1 MATTKTKLLNKASKE
16 FTSKTVSCVCYS
28 ASKINLDNG
37 FCYILID
44 KTKSKIIKNIA
55 IHSNKNR
62 EMTLSGQMDIGEYI
76 IQTPVSLSDSFKET
90 PELFIL
96 NYENNYFM
104 VHSLIGYNK
113 ETDHYDYRAEILQ
126 NKNKSFIVYDI
137 TEINSNLLNNSIPL
151 WIYNKDR
158 LNIPIYPSYL
168 SPINLE
174 TPYLSV
180 EVIDTKGLSMPTYSK
195 ENNNNYV
202 GQWKQDTI
210 RLHLINAKTEAQQEL
225 AYNIQTLSQN
235 YNENVFG
242 VNDFINFKSASDD
255 RQKGF
260 GIVSNKAISDFK
272 INYYQE
278 TLANNTVIELIKSII
293 VQVNKQQIILFN
305 LENVGEDN
313 NKRMKAST
321 S

>member
-1 MATTKTKLLNKASKE
+1 MSGNKTKLLNKASKE

-28 ASKINLDNG
+28 ASKINLENG

-44 KTKSKIIKNIA
+44 KTKSTIIKNIA

-62 EMTLSGQMDIGEYI
+62 EMTLLGQMDIGEYI

-96 NYENNYFM
+96 SYDNNFFM
-104 VHSLIGYNK
+104 VHSLIAHNQ
-113 ETDHYDYRAEILQ
+113 EANHYDYRAEILQ
-126 NKNKSFIVYDI
+126 NKNKGFIVYDI
-137 TEINSNLLNNSIPL
+137 TEISSNLLNNSIPL

-158 LNIPIYPSYL
+158 LNIPVYPSYL
-168 SPINLE
+168 SPLNLE

-180 EVIDTKGLSMPTYSK
+180 EVIDTKGLSMPRYEK
-195 ENNNNYV
+195 ENENNYV

-210 RLHLINAKTEAQQEL
+210 RLHLINATTEAQQEL
-225 AYNIQTLSQN
+225 AYNIQTLAQN

-242 VNDFINFKSASDD
+242 VNDFINFKSVSDD

-278 TLANNTVIELIKSII
+278 TVTSNIVIELIKTII
-293 VQVNKQQIILFN
+293 VQVNKQEITLFN
-305 LENVGEDN
+305 AEEVD
-313 NKRMKAST
+313 T
-321 S
+321 Q

>member
-16 FTSKTVSCVCYS
+16 FTSKIVPCVCYS

-195 ENNNNYV
+195 ENNNNYLLLKENSYYIKALNR
-202 GQWKQDTI
+202 QEMDY
-210 RLHLINAKTEAQQEL
+210 KTFV
-225 AYNIQTLSQN
+225 
-235 YNENVFG
+235 NEMKIKYKNRTT
-242 VNDFINFKSASDD
+242 D
-255 RQKGF
+255 
-260 GIVSNKAISDFK
+260 K
-272 INYYQE
+272 INK
-278 TLANNTVIELIKSII
+278 VIDNMDLISS
-293 VQVNKQQIILFN
+293 VLDIL
-305 LENVGEDN
+305 
-313 NKRMKAST
+313 K
-321 S
+321 

>member
-1 MATTKTKLLNKASKE
+1 MAGDQTKLLNKASKE
-16 FTSKTVSCVCYS
+16 FTSKTVPCVCYS
-28 ASKINLDNG
+28 ASKINLENG

-96 NYENNYFM
+96 SYDNSFFM
-104 VHSLIGYNK
+104 VHSLIAYNK
-113 ETDHYDYRAEILQ
+113 EADHYDYRAEILQ
-126 NKNKSFIVYDI
+126 NKNKGFIVYDI
-137 TEINSNLLNNSIPL
+137 TEISSNLLNNSIPL

-158 LNIPIYPSYL
+158 LNIPVYPSYL
-168 SPINLE
+168 SPLNLE

-180 EVIDTKGLSMPTYSK
+180 EVIDTKGLSMPRYEK
-195 ENNNNYV
+195 EKENNYV

-210 RLHLINAKTEAQQEL
+210 RLHLINAATETQQEL
-225 AYNIQTLSQN
+225 AYNIQTLAQN

-242 VNDFINFKSASDD
+242 VNDFINFKSVSDD

-278 TLANNTVIELIKSII
+278 TATSNIVTELIKSII
-293 VQVNKQQIILFN
+293 VQVNKQEITLFN
-305 LENVGEDN
+305 AEEIN
-313 NKRMKAST
+313 SQ
-321 S
+321 

>member
-1 MATTKTKLLNKASKE
+1 MATAKTKLLNKASKE
-16 FTSKTVSCVCYS
+16 FTSKIVPCVCYS

-44 KTKSKIIKNIA
+44 KTKSKIIQNIA

-76 IQTPVSLSDSFKET
+76 IQTPVSLSNSFKEA

-104 VHSLIGYNK
+104 VHSLIAYNK

-278 TLANNTVIELIKSII
+278 TLTNDAVIELIKSII
-293 VQVNKQQIILFN
+293 VQVNKQQITLFN
-305 LENVGEDN
+305 MEEIN
-313 NKRMKAST
+313 NG
-321 S
+321 

>member
-1 MATTKTKLLNKASKE
+1 MAGDKTKLLNKASKE
-16 FTSKTVSCVCYS
+16 FTSKTVPCTCYS
-28 ASKINLDNG
+28 ASKINLENG

-44 KTKSKIIKNIA
+44 KTKSTIIKNIA

-96 NYENNYFM
+96 SYDNSFFM
-104 VHSLIGYNK
+104 VHSLIAYNQ
-113 ETDHYDYRAEILQ
+113 EANHYDYRAEILQ
-126 NKNKSFIVYDI
+126 NKNKGFIVYDI
-137 TEINSNLLNNSIPL
+137 TEISSNLLNNSIPL

-158 LNIPIYPSYL
+158 LNIPVYPSYL

-180 EVIDTKGLSMPTYSK
+180 EVIDTKGLSMPRYEK
-195 ENNNNYV
+195 ENENNYV

-210 RLHLINAKTEAQQEL
+210 RLHLINATTEAQQEL
-225 AYNIQTLSQN
+225 AYNIQTLAQN
-235 YNENVFG
+235 YNENAFG
-242 VNDFINFKSASDD
+242 VNDFINFKSVSDD

-278 TLANNTVIELIKSII
+278 TVTSNIVIELIKTII
-293 VQVNKQQIILFN
+293 VQVNKQEIILFN
-305 LENVGEDN
+305 AEEIN
-313 NKRMKAST
+313 NG
-321 S
+321 

>member
-1 MATTKTKLLNKASKE
+1 MAAAKTKLLNKASKE
-16 FTSKTVSCVCYS
+16 FTSKIVSCVCYS

-44 KTKSKIIKNIA
+44 KTKSKIIQNIT

-76 IQTPVSLSDSFKET
+76 IQTPVSLSNSFKEA

-104 VHSLIGYNK
+104 VHSLIAYNK
-113 ETDHYDYRAEILQ
+113 ETNHYDYRAEILQ

-158 LNIPIYPSYL
+158 LNISIYPSYL

-195 ENNNNYV
+195 ENNNYV

-210 RLHLINAKTEAQQEL
+210 RLHLINAQTEAQQEL
-225 AYNIQTLSQN
+225 AYNIQTLPQN

-278 TLANNTVIELIKSII
+278 TLTNDAVIELIKSII
-293 VQVNKQQIILFN
+293 VQVNKQQITLFN
-305 LENVGEDN
+305 LF
-313 NKRMKAST
+313 
-321 S
+321 

>member
-1 MATTKTKLLNKASKE
+1 MAAAKTKLLNKASKE
-16 FTSKTVSCVCYS
+16 FTSKIVPCVCYS

-76 IQTPVSLSDSFKET
+76 IQTPVSLSNSFKEA

-104 VHSLIGYNK
+104 IHSLIAYNK

-210 RLHLINAKTEAQQEL
+210 RLHLINAQTEVQQEL

-242 VNDFINFKSASDD
+242 VNDFINFKSVSDD

-278 TLANNTVIELIKSII
+278 TLTNDAVIELIKSII
-293 VQVNKQQIILFN
+293 VQVNKQQITLFN
-305 LENVGEDN
+305 LENSLE
-313 NKRMKAST
+313 
-321 S
+321 

>member
-1 MATTKTKLLNKASKE
+1 MTNKGGEKTKLLNKASKE

-28 ASKINLDNG
+28 ASKINLENG

-96 NYENNYFM
+96 SYDNNFFM
-104 VHSLIGYNK
+104 VHSLIAYNQ
-113 ETDHYDYRAEILQ
+113 EANHYDYRAEILQ
-126 NKNKSFIVYDI
+126 NKNKGFIVYDI
-137 TEINSNLLNNSIPL
+137 TEISSNLLNNSIPL

-158 LNIPIYPSYL
+158 LNIPVYPSYL
-168 SPINLE
+168 SPLNLE

-180 EVIDTKGLSMPTYSK
+180 EVIDTKGLSMPRYRK
-195 ENNNNYV
+195 ENENNYV

-210 RLHLINAKTEAQQEL
+210 RLHLMNATTEAQQEL
-225 AYNIQTLSQN
+225 AYNIQTLAQN

-242 VNDFINFKSASDD
+242 VNDFINFKSVSDD

-278 TLANNTVIELIKSII
+278 TVTSNIVIELIKRVI
-293 VQVNKQQIILFN
+293 VQVNKEELILFN
-305 LENVGEDN
+305 LENIN
-313 NKRMKAST
+313 N
-321 S
+321 

>member
-16 FTSKTVSCVCYS
+16 FTSKTVPCVCYS
-28 ASKINLDNG
+28 ASKINLENG

-44 KTKSKIIKNIA
+44 KTKSKIIQNIA

-76 IQTPVSLSDSFKET
+76 IQTPVSLSNSFKEA

-104 VHSLIGYNK
+104 IHSLIAYNK

-278 TLANNTVIELIKSII
+278 TLTNDAVIELIKSII
-293 VQVNKQQIILFN
+293 VQVNKQQITLFN

>member
-1 MATTKTKLLNKASKE
+1 MSGNKTKLLNKASKE
-16 FTSKTVSCVCYS
+16 FTSKTVPCVCYS
-28 ASKINLDNG
+28 ASKINLENG

-44 KTKSKIIKNIA
+44 KTKSTIIKNIA

-62 EMTLSGQMDIGEYI
+62 EMTLLGQMDIGEYI

-96 NYENNYFM
+96 SYDNNFFM
-104 VHSLIGYNK
+104 VHSLIAHNQ
-113 ETDHYDYRAEILQ
+113 EANHYDYRAEILQ
-126 NKNKSFIVYDI
+126 NKNKGFIVYDI
-137 TEINSNLLNNSIPL
+137 TEISSNLLNNSIPL

-158 LNIPIYPSYL
+158 LNIPVYPSYL
-168 SPINLE
+168 SPLNLE

-180 EVIDTKGLSMPTYSK
+180 EVIDTKGLSMPRYEK
-195 ENNNNYV
+195 ENENNYV

-210 RLHLINAKTEAQQEL
+210 RLHLINATTEAQQEL
-225 AYNIQTLSQN
+225 AYNIQTLAQN

-242 VNDFINFKSASDD
+242 VNDFINFKSVSDD

-278 TLANNTVIELIKSII
+278 TVTSNIVIELIKTII
-293 VQVNKQQIILFN
+293 VQVNKQEITLFN
-305 LENVGEDN
+305 AEEVD
-313 NKRMKAST
+313 T
-321 S
+321 Q

>member
-1 MATTKTKLLNKASKE
+1 MAGDKTKLLNKASKE
-16 FTSKTVSCVCYS
+16 FTSKTVPCVCYS
-28 ASKINLDNG
+28 ASKINLENG

-44 KTKSKIIKNIA
+44 KTKSTIIKNIA

-90 PELFIL
+90 SELFIL
-96 NYENNYFM
+96 SYDNSFFM
-104 VHSLIGYNK
+104 VHSLIAYNQ
-113 ETDHYDYRAEILQ
+113 EANHYDYRAEILQ
-126 NKNKSFIVYDI
+126 NKNKGFIVYDI
-137 TEINSNLLNNSIPL
+137 TEISSNLLNNSIPL

-158 LNIPIYPSYL
+158 LNIPVYPSYL
-168 SPINLE
+168 SPLNLE

-180 EVIDTKGLSMPTYSK
+180 EVIDTKGLSMPRYEK
-195 ENNNNYV
+195 ENENNYV

-210 RLHLINAKTEAQQEL
+210 RLHLINATTETQQEL
-225 AYNIQTLSQN
+225 AYNIQTLAQN

-242 VNDFINFKSASDD
+242 LNDFINFKSVSDD

-278 TLANNTVIELIKSII
+278 TVTSNIVTELIKTII
-293 VQVNKQQIILFN
+293 VQVNKQEITLFN
-305 LENVGEDN
+305 AEEIN
-313 NKRMKAST
+313 SQ
-321 S
+321 